1 MNTILWIAQLGLAA
15 IFFYAGIKNLL
26 AFQKH
31 DLRAAAGPSFQWI
44 GVSAPTAC
52 AIGFAE
58 ILGAVGLVVPLGSQ
72 DPYILAQLSAGGLEL
87 LLIAAC
93 IYHARRNEH
102 TSPLVGLFFLA
113 VFVIVGRM
121 H

>member
-1 MNTILWIAQLGLAA
+1 MNAILWVAQLGLAA

-26 AFQKH
+26 TFQKH
-31 DLRAAAGPSFQWI
+31 DLHPVAGPSFQWI

-58 ILGAVGLVVPLGSQ
+58 ILGAVGLVVPLSSQ
-72 DPYILAQLSAGGLEL
+72 DPYFGTQLSAGGLAIL
-87 LLIAAC
+87 LLAAC
-93 IYHARRNEH
+93 IYHARRKEH

-113 VFVIVGRM
+113 IFVIVGRM